1 MSYVKVTKEYI
12 QFKDNS
18 KMSGIFPPIGMVI
31 LWPGDTNYIP
41 DGYLRCNGDILDKE
55 ETINVNSNEKKYE
68 SLFEKIGYNYGSV
81 NGDSNKFKIPDMREK
96 FPLGINQ
103 SGLSNMNSG
112 DITGGVKQL
121 ENSHFKH
128 THTLDASSWTVSLGS
143 TAAENPGNRSS
154 HLMRH
159 GVQTNTSASLTTES
173 GNNEDYLSKFTVILF
188 LIRYKNF

>member
-12 QFKDNS
+12 KFKDNS

-68 SLFEKIGYNYGSV
+68 SLFEKIGYKYGSV
-81 NGDSNKFKIPDMREK
+81 SGDSNKFKLPDMREK

-112 DITGGVKQL
+112 DIMGV
-121 ENSHFKH
+121 
-128 THTLDASSWTVSLGS
+128 
-143 TAAENPGNRSS
+143 
-154 HLMRH
+154 
-159 GVQTNTSASLTTES
+159 
-173 GNNEDYLSKFTVILF
+173 
-188 LIRYKNF
+188 

>member
-12 QFKDNS
+12 KFKDNS

-68 SLFEKIGYNYGSV
+68 LLFEKIGYKYGSV
-81 NGDSNKFKIPDMREK
+81 SGDSNKFKLPDMRER

-112 DITGGVKQL
+112 DIIGGVKRL

-128 THTLDASSWTVSLGS
+128 THTLDSSTWTTSIGS
-143 TAAENPGNRSS
+143 TSAENPGTRSS
-154 HLMRH
+154 HLVRH
-159 GVQTNTSASLTTES
+159 GIHANTTASITAES
-173 GNNEDYLSKFTVILF
+173 GNNDEYLSKFNVILF
-188 LIRYKNF
+188 LIRYKNI